1 MRNNERIKS
10 IGVLCLFLLGK
21 MFFFVL
27 NSRWK
32 RSALWL
38 IIGFSLLAVF
48 NLYNGTSTKQIPAV
62 NYSEFVIQVKNGQVA
77 DAFIRAFSG
86 WPYLYNLSSCKI
98 SLDYSKPCQKSCKNK
113 NWMSWFP
120 MHLLVGFSV
129 YWCFLSAPNA
139 KWHWSCHGS
148 RKIPCPSSG

>member
-10 IGVLCLFLLGK
+10 IAVLCLFLLGK

-48 NLYNGTSTKQIPAV
+48 NLYNGTSTKQIPEV
-62 NYSEFVIQVKNGQVA
+62 NYSEFVIQVENGQVA
-77 DAFIRAFSG
+77 DTFIRGDHVMRRFLDGHTYTTFLPAKYPSIIQ
-86 WPYLYNLSSCKI
+86 NLVKNHARIKI
-98 SLDYSKPCQKSCKNK
+98 GCRGSLCI
-113 NWMSWFP
+113 
-120 MHLLVGFSV
+120 
-129 YWCFLSAPNA
+129 YW
-139 KWHWSCHGS
+139 
-148 RKIPCPSSG
+148 